1 MHTVDI
7 RMLRVLVTLMAEAN
21 VSRAADRLGV
31 SQPSLSQTLARL
43 RTAFD
48 DPLLIRSGRGM
59 VPTDRAREIE
69 RSARALLA
77 DYDRLLAPPHAF
89 DATTSARRFVLTAPE
104 YAEHLLMPPLL
115 ARLRADAPGVRI
127 EVRAP
132 QQERAVELLESGEV
146 DVLIAWLLSPP
157 GTLRSMALF
166 QDRIVCLASRAH
178 SRIRGS
184 LPLAEFLRSAHVRP
198 HSTARPTSAR
208 VLDDALER
216 VGAKV
221 DTFLVQ
227 NFLTIPAILAGTDM
241 LATLP
246 ARLAETFTAQHNL
259 QVLELPVR
267 VPRIRYAAYWHE
279 RSHRDAGHRWLRDEL
294 RAVARTLS

>member
-7 RMLRVLVTLMAEAN
+7 RQLRVLVTLMAEAN
-21 VSRAADRLGV
+21 VSRASDRLGV

-43 RTAFD
+43 RTAFG

-69 RSARALLA
+69 RSARTLLA
-77 DYDRLLAPPHAF
+77 DYDRLVAPPDPF
-89 DATTSARRFVLTAPE
+89 DPASSARRFVLTAPE
-104 YAEHLLMPPLL
+104 YAEHLLMPSLL

-132 QQERAVELLESGEV
+132 HPERAVELLESGEV
-146 DVLIAWLLSPP
+146 DVRIAWLLSPP
-157 GTLRSMALF
+157 GTLRSMTLF
-166 QDRIVCLASRAH
+166 QDRLVCLASRPHA
-178 SRIRGS
+178 RGRGA
-184 LPLAEFLRSAHVRP
+184 LLLAEFLRSAHVRA

-216 VGAKV
+216 VGAKI

-227 NFLTIPAILAGTDM
+227 NFLTIPSILAGTDM

-246 ARLAETFTAQHNL
+246 ARLAETFTAQHSL

-279 RSHRDAGHRWLRDEL
+279 RSHRDAGHRWLRDQL
-294 RAVARTLS
+294 RASARTLS